1 MWHTERSFSVFV
13 ELEEMGV
20 NMAKGTWS
28 CTRVWGAERSK
39 KMDFIPESPER
50 MPTLTLRSEAHL
62 DLTFT

>member
-1 MWHTERSFSVFV
+1 
-13 ELEEMGV
+13 MGV
-20 NMAKGTWS
+20 NMAKGNWS

-50 MPTLTLRSEAHL
+50 MPTLMLPSEAHL